1 MILVSQSCGLESNL
15 PSHYRLGSP
24 DVASRRAPLGLACVS
39 PSFPPAESS
48 RIFPPRLGFP
58 LRGVRAQSD
67 CACAGP
73 SGSRAFLCLSGLRAM
88 AVTEVSLLRQCPLLL
103 PQNRSKTVYEGFI
116 SAQGRDF
123 HLRIVL
129 PEDLQLKNAR
139 LLCSWQLRTILSG
152 YHQIVQQRMQHSPDL
167 MSFMMELKML
177 LEVALKNR
185 QELYALPPPPQFYS
199 SLIEEIGTL
208 GWDKLVY
215 ADTCFSTIKLK
226 AEDASGREHLIT
238 LKLKAKYPAESPD
251 YFVDFPVPFCASWT
265 PQSSLISIYSQFLAA
280 VESLKAFWDVM
291 DEIDEKTWVL
301 EPEKPPRSATARR
314 IALGNNVS
322 INIEVDPRHPTMLPE
337 CFFLGADHVVKP
349 LGIKLSRNI
358 HLWDPENS
366 VLQNLKDVLEIDFP
380 ARAILEKSD
389 FTMDCGICYAYQLDG
404 TTPDQVCD
412 NSQCGQ
418 PFHQICLYEWLRGL
432 QTSRQSFN
440 IIFGECPYCSKVSK
454 LLITSHKMCLAF
466 SNMF

>member
-1 MILVSQSCGLESNL
+1 
-15 PSHYRLGSP
+15 
-24 DVASRRAPLGLACVS
+24 
-39 PSFPPAESS
+39 
-48 RIFPPRLGFP
+48 
-58 LRGVRAQSD
+58 
-67 CACAGP
+67 
-73 SGSRAFLCLSGLRAM
+73 M
-88 AVTEVSLLRQCPLLL
+88 AVTEASLLRQFPLLL

-116 SAQGRDF
+116 SAQ
-123 HLRIVL
+123 
-129 PEDLQLKNAR
+129 
-139 LLCSWQLRTILSG
+139 
-152 YHQIVQQRMQHSPDL
+152 
-167 MSFMMELKML
+167 
-177 LEVALKNR
+177 EVALKNK
-185 QELYALPPPPQFYS
+185 QELYPLPPPPQFYS

-208 GWDKLVY
+208 GWDNTPWCDHFFPLFTRLVY
-215 ADTCFSTIKLK
+215 VDTSFNTIKLK

-238 LKLKAKYPAESPD
+238 LKLKAKYPTESPD
-251 YFVDFPVPFCASWT
+251 CFVDFPVSFSASWT
-265 PQSSLISIYSQFLAA
+265 PQVNSPQSSLISIYSQFLAA
-280 VESLKAFWDVM
+280 LESLKAFWDVM

-322 INIEVDPRHPTMLPE
+322 INIEVDPKHPTMLPE

-404 TTPDQVCD
+404 AIPDQVCD

-418 PFHQICLYEWLRGL
+418 PFHQMCLYEWLRGL
-432 QTSRQSFN
+432 PTSRQSFN

-454 LLITSHKMCLAF
+454 LVIISHKMCLAF
-466 SNMF
+466 SNIF

>member
-1 MILVSQSCGLESNL
+1 
-15 PSHYRLGSP
+15 
-24 DVASRRAPLGLACVS
+24 
-39 PSFPPAESS
+39 
-48 RIFPPRLGFP
+48 
-58 LRGVRAQSD
+58 
-67 CACAGP
+67 
-73 SGSRAFLCLSGLRAM
+73 M
-88 AVTEVSLLRQCPLLL
+88 AVTEASLLRQCPLLL

-152 YHQIVQQRMQHSPDL
+152 YHRIVQQRMQHSPDL

-280 VESLKAFWDVM
+280 IESLKAFWDVM

-337 CFFLGADHVVKP
+337 CFFLGADH
-349 LGIKLSRNI
+349 
-358 HLWDPENS
+358 
-366 VLQNLKDVLEIDFP
+366 

-404 TTPDQVCD
+404 TIPDQVCD

-432 QTSRQSFN
+432 LTSRQSFN
-440 IIFGECPYCSKVSK
+440 IIFGECPYCSKP
-454 LLITSHKMCLAF
+454 ITLKM
-466 SNMF
+466 SGRKH

>member
-1 MILVSQSCGLESNL
+1 
-15 PSHYRLGSP
+15 
-24 DVASRRAPLGLACVS
+24 
-39 PSFPPAESS
+39 
-48 RIFPPRLGFP
+48 
-58 LRGVRAQSD
+58 
-67 CACAGP
+67 
-73 SGSRAFLCLSGLRAM
+73 M
-88 AVTEVSLLRQCPLLL
+88 AVTEASLLRQCPLLL

-152 YHQIVQQRMQHSPDL
+152 YHRIVQQRMQHSPDL

-177 LEVALKNR
+177 LLKIFCRELLISCLVNLRYSLYWRDWEVALKNR

-238 LKLKAKYPAESPD
+238 LKLKAK
-251 YFVDFPVPFCASWT
+251 
-265 PQSSLISIYSQFLAA
+265 SSLISIYSQFLAA
-280 VESLKAFWDVM
+280 IESLKAFWDVM

-301 EPEKPPRSATARR
+301 EPEKPPRSAAARR

-404 TTPDQVCD
+404 TIPDQVCD

-432 QTSRQSFN
+432 LTSRQSFN
-440 IIFGECPYCSKVSK
+440 IIFGECPYCSKP
-454 LLITSHKMCLAF
+454 ITLKM
-466 SNMF
+466 SGRKH